1 MNEQASQHIPKPSAV
16 STGEL
21 IDSPKFQKNSLLES
35 LDSPEMVKMR
45 EDLAEAHQKS
55 IEASVGW
62 YHMLSAE
69 DKYRAVEAFCY
80 IICKAEREGTS
91 HRGLMSVLGVYPEAF
106 WITELMDVHNALW
119 TEYQE
124 RESKNWKPK
133 ENLNDAP
140 HNSTF
145 DSSLELSNSQDPIIA
160 NLSNLHHPS
169 TAFEEF
175 CSLNPDAKECRVFDC

>member
-1 MNEQASQHIPKPSAV
+1 MNEPASQHIPKPSAV

-35 LDSPEMVKMR
+35 LNSPEMVKMR

-69 DKYRAVEAFCY
+69 DKYKAVEAFCY

-91 HRGLMSVLGVYPEAF
+91 HRGLMSELGVYPEAF
-106 WITELMDVHNALW
+106 WIDDLITIHNALY

-124 RESKNWKPK
+124 QDSRNWKDMK
-133 ENLNDAP
+133 TLSKLAQ
-140 HNSTF
+140 
-145 DSSLELSNSQDPIIA
+145 DS
-160 NLSNLHHPS
+160 
-169 TAFEEF
+169 
-175 CSLNPDAKECRVFDC
+175 NPDGKDPL